1 MPLSKFEDVLD
12 KDGELYFTNVGFS
25 MYPLIR
31 QREDILYIIK
41 TDIYHKGDIVL
52 YKYNDKYILHRI
64 IKIKDNNIVTAGDY
78 NYFIDKKID
87 RSLLLG
93 KLIEIRKKDGR
104 VINLNKDKKMR
115 KFFYS
120 NFIYIRMPIQYLLS
134 KLHIRRIK

>member
-64 IKIKDNNIVTAGDY
+64 IKINDNIIVTAGDY

-134 KLHIRRIK
+134 KLHLRRVK

>member
-64 IKIKDNNIVTAGDY
+64 IKIKDNIIVTAGDY

>member
-64 IKIKDNNIVTAGDY
+64 IKIKDNIIVTAGDY

-134 KLHIRRIK
+134 KLHLRRVK

>member
-64 IKIKDNNIVTAGDY
+64 IKIKDNIIVTAGDY

-134 KLHIRRIK
+134 KLHLRRIK

>member
-64 IKIKDNNIVTAGDY
+64 IKIKGNIITTAGDY
-78 NYFIDKKID
+78 NHFIDKKID

-93 KLIEIRKKDGR
+93 KLMEIRKKDGR
-104 VINLNKDKKMR
+104 VINLAKDKKMR
-115 KFFYS
+115 KFFYT

-134 KLHIRRIK
+134 KLHLRRIK